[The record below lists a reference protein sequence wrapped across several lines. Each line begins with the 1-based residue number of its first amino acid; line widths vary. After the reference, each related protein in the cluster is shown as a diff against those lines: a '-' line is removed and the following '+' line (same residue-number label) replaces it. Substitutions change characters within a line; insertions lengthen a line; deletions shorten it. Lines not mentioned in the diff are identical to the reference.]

1 MPFGPAWARRLT
13 LSLTLMACAT
23 GSGEASGQE
32 RPAVAGRDH
41 WITDFTKHTVPFEE
55 IVSGGPPKDGIRAI
69 DAPRFVDVDAA
80 DRWLGD
86 REPIAIVRA
95 GGVTKAYPLQI
106 LIRHE
111 IVNDVVGDQPITV
124 TYCPL
129 CNTTLAFDRRYD
141 GKLLDFG
148 TTGRL
153 RHSDLVMYDRQTKTW
168 WQQATGEGLVGQYAG
183 ERLTFIPAPVMSWR
197 DVKRQLPEAQV
208 MSRETGIYR
217 PSTYGRS
224 PYVGYDRG
232 RGPIRQFF
240 RFGKKDDRLPAM
252 ERVVALENTEAE
264 AYLAVPFSV
273 LKDVRVANVEVGG
286 RNVVVFW
293 APGTASALDA
303 ARIASGR
310 DVGSSTTFDPAV
322 DGRRLVFEEA
332 GDGRFKDRQTGSV
345 WNLVGQAVEGE
356 LVGTQLTEV
365 VHGNH
370 FWFAWG
376 VFRPETKVW
385 KAR

>member
-1 MPFGPAWARRLT
+1 MRFRPHRATQLI
-13 LSLTLMACAT
+13 LLLTLMACTTRA
-23 GSGEASGQE
+23 EEVSGQD
-32 RPAVAGRDH
+32 RPSIAGRDQ
-41 WITDFTKHTVPFEE
+41 WITDFTKHTVPLEE
-55 IVSGGPPKDGIRAI
+55 ITSGGPPKDGIRAI
-69 DAPRFVDVDAA
+69 DAPRFVDIDAA

-86 REPIAIVRA
+86 REPIAVVRA

-111 IVNDVVGDQPITV
+111 IVNDVVGGEPITV

-153 RHSDLVMYDRQTKTW
+153 RHSDLVMYDRQTETW
-168 WQQATGEGLVGQYAG
+168 WQQATGEGIVGQYAG
-183 ERLTFIPAPVMSWR
+183 ERLTLIPANVMSWR
-197 DVKRQLPEAQV
+197 DVKRHFPEAQV
-208 MSRETGIYR
+208 LSRETGLYS

-224 PYVGYDRG
+224 PYVGYDRS
-232 RGPIRQFF
+232 RGPRREFF
-240 RFGKKDDRLPAM
+240 RFGKDDHRLPAM
-252 ERVVALENTEAE
+252 ERVVALEDTEAE

-273 LKDVRVANVEVGG
+273 LKDVRVANVEVGSM
-286 RNVVVFW
+286 NVVVFW
-293 APGTASALDA
+293 TPGTASAVDKA
-303 ARIASGR
+303 DMAHGR
-310 DVGSSTTFDPAV
+310 DVGSSTTFDPVVA
-322 DGRRLVFEEA
+322 GRKLIFEEA
-332 GDGRFKDRQTGSV
+332 GDGRFKDRQTGTV
-345 WNLVGQAVEGE
+345 WNLVGRAIEGE
-356 LVGTQLTEV
+356 LEGTQLTEV

-385 KAR
+385 RGR